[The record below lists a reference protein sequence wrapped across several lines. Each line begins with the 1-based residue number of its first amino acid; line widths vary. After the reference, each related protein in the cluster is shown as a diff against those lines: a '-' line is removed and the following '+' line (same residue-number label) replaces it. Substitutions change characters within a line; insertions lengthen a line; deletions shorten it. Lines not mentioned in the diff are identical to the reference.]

1 MGQRESREDEHRAV
15 QSRKWNRIIAIR
27 PTPLARAE
35 DNMKTKTEVQ
45 NMLTG
50 QMEKLVNDTRNYIE
64 AVNKANI
71 ETILLSGSVSRGDYF
86 PGEMGGMI
94 DLVVMKKNGCTVTAE
109 ELFGKNEDPDM
120 PFHCVKRYDNWYQ
133 IDFVEFVN
141 MSAFKAL
148 SEATKYAILE
158 SKILFDNS
166 GKYQNELKEIIAYS
180 NVEQE
185 SEFDK
190 CLGAIKYMLSNYK
203 KDRWIRREAYSQIH
217 ENLNTAINSA
227 VKCMYYINGMYCPA
241 EDRRMYYSFDLE
253 KLPEKYYENIVEIE
267 KQDMKSF
274 EDYERREA
282 IFNNY
287 ILEYLI
293 RNRPTTAST

>member
-1 MGQRESREDEHRAV
+1 
-15 QSRKWNRIIAIR
+15 
-27 PTPLARAE
+27 
-35 DNMKTKTEVQ
+35 MKTKTEVQ